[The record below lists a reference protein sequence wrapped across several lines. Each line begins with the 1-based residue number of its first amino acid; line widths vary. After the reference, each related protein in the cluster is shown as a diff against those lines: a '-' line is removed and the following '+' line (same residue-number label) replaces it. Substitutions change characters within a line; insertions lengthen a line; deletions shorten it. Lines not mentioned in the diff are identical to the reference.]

1 MGKVKYLKKVLR
13 LSLFGT
19 QQYWNGGMK
28 NERVRKCNEPVGKR
42 NQEKR
47 TGGKQD

>member
-1 MGKVKYLKKVLR
+1 MGKVKYQRKVLS

-28 NERVRKCNEPVGKR
+28 NERVRKCNEPVVKR
-42 NQEKR
+42 N
-47 TGGKQD
+47 

>member
-1 MGKVKYLKKVLR
+1 MGKVKYQRKVLS

-28 NERVRKCNEPVGKR
+28 NERVRKSDWSIKKENDR
-42 NQEKR
+42 IEKA
-47 TGGKQD
+47 